1 MENNY
6 RLIKNL
12 KQFYFNGQP
21 FTKLWKPQ
29 TFRNMKKL
37 LILIT
42 ALALSSTAFSQEK
55 MEMKKGMKMGKMGQN
70 MDMNKDHIMM
80 MDGKMQMMQKGKTMS
95 MDKDMVL
102 SNGTTVMTDG
112 TMKTKS
118 GETMT
123 MKEGDIVY
131 MNGKMGKMKM

>member
-1 MENNY
+1 
-6 RLIKNL
+6 
-12 KQFYFNGQP
+12 
-21 FTKLWKPQ
+21 
-29 TFRNMKKL
+29 MKKL

-55 MEMKKGMKMGKMGQN
+55 MGMKKGMKMGKMGQN

-80 MDGKMQMMQKGKTMS
+80 MDGKMQMMKKGEKMS

-112 TMKTKS
+112 TMKTKN

-123 MKEGDIVY
+123 MKEGDVIY
-131 MNGKMGKMKM
+131 MNGKMGRMKM